1 MHEPFMKAGFRGLPL
16 RYAQAGFSILAS
28 IILLAVAG
36 SVAVTLDSISLSTQ
50 SLLAASLTAAP
61 ETNLT
66 SAYTGS
72 GGLNDP
78 KEKTTVSDTST
89 GGGTALCV
97 GRTGTVTTTPIQYAC
112 FQKGDVN
119 RVKQFIQSTPLG
131 FEISITIDNKG
142 ILEVRPSPLATLSSY
157 CAPQNPPSCTTGPA
171 VVSAS
176 TEKSRVKADEPAK
189 SAILDTLPNMSA
201 TESKELIRNEF
212 SGFIPKAQ
220 QDALFASFDEAI
232 TKEDFLKNTAVERA
246 DIARQ
251 LLAVDCPDPFC
262 PERQA
267 LDARDTQLV
276 ALQGSLQRQLDVL
289 KDNQVRLIAQEI
301 SDPVPFSSSV
311 DDPGLRFPHG
321 ESTFETS
328 SFDDVQDPQEETTNW
343 WESAK
348 KGVQSWWSSQKD
360 MSGDA
365 GLAPPVHSIQS
376 EQGVLAVIATERD
389 RAQAVLDKANSDV
402 AVAQKLLN
410 DAGRIDVDPT
420 SYILNLEARQTEVDI
435 ATARLNG
442 VQTDYDACAAG
453 NCPAHI
459 VDDQTRAAKG
469 EGVISNFLRN
479 TNDAFAADRAEREAR
494 LSQAIDPFKNPSGY
508 LWKSLVQN
516 PIDGVGWVADGVVET
531 LAGGT
536 RAIAQKVLPTPAADF
551 LEIRGTPEE
560 VLGCSTN
567 PGRCTDEA
575 ANAGIHIGLLVAPFT
590 SPVRI
595 GKAIV
600 TRVTAGKP
608 PIQPA
613 TNPIVVANDNILGV
627 GKPPV
632 LREAIDTD
640 FERVATLNNARPQIV
655 PQFPPSS
662 LPFSFPARP
671 SVIATNENVLGS
683 VKPPQLPPSGFRPTI
698 VAGTDFERAVVTN
711 TPSKTSVPAGTL
723 PGSSFTIPSPI
734 TPAQSPITQVIQRT
748 QEVPKPLVTSPAT
761 PPIST
766 IAARPLSPIG
776 SFPAAPFESLVTTRP
791 EVVGSFPAAPN
802 TQLELP
808 LEGGGSPPS
817 GEGGGD
823 PPSGGNRIWTGVKF
837 CLRHWILCPTLLVGG
852 IMGLNDWPGSSED
865 PPPPPSQPPAP
876 PSGPPPQIQGQQPP
890 AQQQPPGQQPPAPP
904 PTYTQEELERIV
916 QERNSAWQRAM
927 DASRNQQQEV
937 PQPQQPQSQNPFT
950 ALGQSIGEL
959 LNRFFSNQRS
969 QRMQESPDKKPE
981 DMSAPTSLTPHVIIV
996 ANPNTIDPGL
1006 TSRLSWASV
1015 FTTSCTITDIHGAK
1029 LVESGESSGT
1039 VVTSNLSTTMGFSV
1053 LCNATRA
1060 TSTVSATTTVIVR

>member
-1 MHEPFMKAGFRGLPL
+1 MKAGFRGLPL

>member
-189 SAILDTLPNMSA
+189 SDILDTLPNMSA

-212 SGFIPKAQ
+212 SGFIPKSQ

-791 EVVGSFPAAPN
+791 EGVGWVPGGRPA
-802 TQLELP
+802 
-808 LEGGGSPPS
+808 G
-817 GEGGGD
+817 
-823 PPSGGNRIWTGVKF
+823 F
-837 CLRHWILCPTLLVGG
+837 
-852 IMGLNDWPGSSED
+852 
-865 PPPPPSQPPAP
+865 
-876 PSGPPPQIQGQQPP
+876 
-890 AQQQPPGQQPPAPP
+890 
-904 PTYTQEELERIV
+904 
-916 QERNSAWQRAM
+916 
-927 DASRNQQQEV
+927 
-937 PQPQQPQSQNPFT
+937 
-950 ALGQSIGEL
+950 
-959 LNRFFSNQRS
+959 
-969 QRMQESPDKKPE
+969 
-981 DMSAPTSLTPHVIIV
+981 SAP
-996 ANPNTIDPGL
+996 G
-1006 TSRLSWASV
+1006 R
-1015 FTTSCTITDIHGAK
+1015 G
-1029 LVESGESSGT
+1029 
-1039 VVTSNLSTTMGFSV
+1039 
-1053 LCNATRA
+1053 
-1060 TSTVSATTTVIVR
+1060 